1 MRLATCLS
9 ILSLSASLAHAGLRE
24 ASVKICNPTTGDV
37 GSGTL
42 VASDADCFY
51 GLTSGHLFGFDQA
64 KVGKLFNCE
73 SKDYHGTGKLL
84 AISPKPLDVA
94 VFSVQRVEGLD
105 VVPIATEAPK
115 LDRPFVLSGF
125 PGGKFRQAEANLN
138 TDHEYLADETPLYAF
153 DLVKKSNGLGAGV
166 SGGAV
171 TQGGKLYT
179 TISAANKAHTFAAAY
194 TSFYRFAERDYQ
206 NCFGQQCRVVRLVQ
220 RGTPAVL
227 TTSVAAPAIVTQ
239 RFIQTAEVPAPVP
252 DELMEMRNEMQ
263 VMKGQLAVL
272 TSTLGQLTTTMRQQ
286 ATMASQQ
293 AVTTSAICPTCP
305 PVTGSMSAGVSSFS
319 FPGEVISSR
328 VISSYEIPCPPLSF
342 SSGGFVSSTSYGSPG
357 GFASSASYGSPG
369 GFGQSSYGSPGFGP
383 SVMSRPIIMPIIIR
397 RRAARRLGE
406 AMIMQNMLSGGR
418 GGY

>member
-1 MRLATCLS
+1 
-9 ILSLSASLAHAGLRE
+9 
-24 ASVKICNPTTGDV
+24 
-37 GSGTL
+37 
-42 VASDADCFY
+42 
-51 GLTSGHLFGFDQA
+51 
-64 KVGKLFNCE
+64 
-73 SKDYHGTGKLL
+73 
-84 AISPKPLDVA
+84 
-94 VFSVQRVEGLD
+94 
-105 VVPIATEAPK
+105 
-115 LDRPFVLSGF
+115 
-125 PGGKFRQAEANLN
+125 
-138 TDHEYLADETPLYAF
+138 
-153 DLVKKSNGLGAGV
+153 
-166 SGGAV
+166 
-171 TQGGKLYT
+171 
-179 TISAANKAHTFAAAY
+179 
-194 TSFYRFAERDYQ
+194 
-206 NCFGQQCRVVRLVQ
+206 
-220 RGTPAVL
+220 
-227 TTSVAAPAIVTQ
+227 
-239 RFIQTAEVPAPVP
+239 
-252 DELMEMRNEMQ
+252 MQ